1 MGQNQDS
8 VLRKHPKGRDCIM
21 ITDNDRK
28 EIIQLR
34 LENAR
39 QAIKA
44 AEIMKENELW
54 NSCINRM
61 YYACYYSV
69 TALLIKYGIEATTH
83 AGVRQMFNLHFIK
96 EGKLPREIGYYYSD
110 LFAKRQ
116 SGDYDDFIL
125 FDGDLV
131 DSFFTG
137 LYTFIDTVE
146 GLIAKS

>member
-1 MGQNQDS
+1 
-8 VLRKHPKGRDCIM
+8 M
-21 ITDNDRK
+21 ITDSDRK

-39 QAIKA
+39 QAVKA

-61 YYACYYSV
+61 YYACYYTV
-69 TALLIKYGIEATTH
+69 TALLIKTGIEATTH

-116 SGDYDDFIL
+116 SGDYDDFIMFDSKLVESL
-125 FDGDLV
+125 FADFY
-131 DSFFTG
+131 S
-137 LYTFIDTVE
+137 FIDTLE
-146 GLIAKS
+146 ELITQS